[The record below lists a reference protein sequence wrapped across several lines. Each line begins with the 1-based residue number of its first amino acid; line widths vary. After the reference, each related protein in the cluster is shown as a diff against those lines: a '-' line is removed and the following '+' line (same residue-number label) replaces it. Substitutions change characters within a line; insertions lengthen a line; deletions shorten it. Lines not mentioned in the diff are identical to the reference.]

1 MIRAQ
6 TQPLPRSR
14 PSADAIVSTMA
25 LTVVAVAT
33 LVRQLAGL
41 PAAGIVADVALALY
55 LAVEAPKLPRLC
67 KIMVVTA
74 LALAALAVA
83 RQPDGVAAMAGAFG
97 RATLVAALLAALGF
111 VNEAARTSP
120 LIRRCGTALIAQPS
134 QRRYLIMTLGAH
146 LFALVLGVGVLTLLG
161 SMIVRSNAAASARGD
176 AALVRQRLRELSMGL
191 MRGFCTM
198 PMWSP
203 LSIGLAVV
211 LAVVPGVS
219 WDRLIPV
226 AAAMSVSFLALG
238 WLLDGMKLV
247 PAFSGGALPR
257 EEAAPL
263 DWRPMARFAAL
274 ALLIAGGALGVTALA
289 GVALNE
295 GVMLTVPVVGIGWLI
310 AQYAR
315 YGLSNAVGFT
325 AGRLRRRLFGMFP
338 NYRIEICLIGAGT
351 IMGSALG
358 ALVPPDLVRGAIQA
372 AGLAPAPLA
381 AALLLAIIVSAQA
394 GMGAVVGVTILGSA
408 IPDPSAL
415 QLTPLMLAV
424 TFLCAWALSSGS
436 AVYGTTLVILSRMTE
451 QPGGVMAFRWNGA
464 FTVLGYLLS
473 VAWLLALAGFP

>member
-1 MIRAQ
+1 MIRA
-6 TQPLPRSR
+6 R
-14 PSADAIVSTMA
+14 PSADAVVSTLA
-25 LTVVAVAT
+25 LGIVAVAT
-33 LVRQLAGL
+33 LVRQLAGV
-41 PAAGIVADVALALY
+41 AGAGIVADVALALY

-67 KIMVVTA
+67 KIMVAVA
-74 LALAALAVA
+74 LALAGLAVA
-83 RQPDGVAAMAGAFG
+83 RLPDGAAAVTDAFG

-161 SMIVRSNAAASARGD
+161 GMVVRSNTATSARGD

-219 WDRLIPV
+219 WNRLIPV

-247 PAFSGGALPR
+247 PALSGGAPPR

-263 DWRPMARFAAL
+263 DWRPMMRFAAL
-274 ALLIAGGALGVTALA
+274 ALLIVGSALGVTALA
-289 GVALNE
+289 GVALND
-295 GVMLTVPVVGIGWLI
+295 GVMLTVPVVGIGWLV

-325 AGRLRRRLFGMFP
+325 LGRLRRRLFGMFP
-338 NYRIEICLIGAGT
+338 NYRIEICLIGTGT

-358 ALVPPDLVRGAIQA
+358 ALLPPDLVRGAIQA

-381 AALLLAIIVSAQA
+381 AALLLAIIVSAQT

-415 QLTPLMLAV
+415 HLTPLMLAV
-424 TFLCAWALSSGS
+424 TFLCAWALSAGS
-436 AVYGTTLVILSRMTE
+436 AVYGTTLVILSRMTG
-451 QPGGVMAFRWNGA
+451 QPGGIMAFRWNGA

>member
-1 MIRAQ
+1 MIQAR
-6 TQPLPRSR
+6 PRPR
-14 PSADAIVSTMA
+14 PSADAVVSTLA
-25 LTVVAVAT
+25 LGVVAVAT
-33 LVRQLAGL
+33 LTKQLAGV
-41 PAAGIVADVALALY
+41 PSAGIVADVALALY
-55 LAVEAPKLPRLC
+55 LAAEAPKLPRLC
-67 KIMVVTA
+67 KIMVAVA

-83 RQPDGVAAMAGAFG
+83 RLPDGVAAITDAFG

-161 SMIVRSNAAASARGD
+161 GMVMRSNTATLARGD
-176 AALVRQRLRELSMGL
+176 ATLVRQRLRELSMGL
-191 MRGFCTM
+191 MHGFCTM

-226 AAAMSVSFLALG
+226 AAAVTVSFLALG

-247 PAFSGGALPR
+247 PAFSGGAPPR

-263 DWRPMARFAAL
+263 DWQPMARFAAL
-274 ALLIAGGALGVTALA
+274 ALLIVGSALGVTALS
-289 GVALNE
+289 GIALNE
-295 GVMLTVPVVGIGWLI
+295 GVMLTVPVVGIGWLV

-325 AGRLRRRLFGMFP
+325 LGRLRRRLFAMFP

-358 ALVPPDLVRGAIQA
+358 ALVPPDLVRHAIQA
-372 AGLAPAPLA
+372 AGLDPAPLA
-381 AALLLAIIVSAQA
+381 AALLLVIIVGAQT

-415 QLTPLMLAV
+415 HLTPLMLAV

-451 QPGGVMAFRWNGA
+451 QPGGIMAFRWNGA